1 MSQKRSIFLVSA
13 LVMGFAFL
21 YIPILS
27 MIVFSFNES
36 KLVTV
41 WGGFSA
47 KWYGVL
53 LQNRQMIDAAWLSL
67 RIATVT
73 ATGAVVIGT
82 MAGLA
87 LARFGPFKTRTLF
100 SGMVS
105 APLVMPDVITG
116 LSLLLLFVALGPISF
131 IPIPPERGFI
141 TITIAHMTLTIS
153 YVTVIVQS
161 RLSTMDDSLEEAA
174 MDLGARPLKVFMSIT
189 LPIIAPAMISGWLL
203 AFTLSLDDL
212 VIASFTSGPS
222 TNTLPMMIF
231 STVRRGITPQINALA
246 TIMVAIVTVFV
257 IVAGFIM
264 SHQEKRR
271 QMDMRLAEAGITE

>member
-1 MSQKRSIFLVSA
+1 MNHKRSMFLLTA
-13 LVMGFAFL
+13 LVLGFAFL

-27 MIVFSFNES
+27 MIVYSFNES
-36 KLVTV
+36 RLVTV
-41 WGGFSA
+41 WGGFSV

-53 LQNRQMIDAAWLSL
+53 LDNRQMIDAAWLSL

-73 ATGAVVIGT
+73 ATGAVIIGT

-87 LARFGPFKTRTLF
+87 LARFGQFKTRTVF
-100 SGMVS
+100 SGMVT
-105 APLVMPDVITG
+105 APLVMPEVITG
-116 LSLLLLFVALGPISF
+116 LSLLLLFVALGPLHYV
-131 IPIPPERGFI
+131 PIPEERGFT

-174 MDLGARPLKVFMSIT
+174 MDLGARPFKVFLLIT

-203 AFTLSLDDL
+203 SFTLSLDDL

-257 IVAGFIM
+257 IAAGLIM
-264 SHQEKRR
+264 SRQERKR
-271 QMDMRLAEAGITE
+271 QMDMRLAEAQIVS